1 MAGAMFLHPASA
13 QNNLD
18 NLLAPRVTGVS
29 PSDAYIGLSRMADGE
44 IRHYNYGEH
53 PGEYRPLYL
62 SSRDK
67 IKHMPCAQM
76 EDSADCCSFGAIPPF
91 PCNTQWRG
99 WCACQDGRIVQ
110 AYSAYIKRPLV

>member
-1 MAGAMFLHPASA
+1 MNKYLFSICMAGAMFLHPASA

-53 PGEYRPLYL
+53 PEENKPLYL
-62 SSRDK
+62 SSRDNGLTWK
-67 IKHMPCAQM
+67 KVYLSR
-76 EDSADCCSFGAIPPF
+76 DLSYADQRSP
-91 PCNTQWRG
+91 
-99 WCACQDGRIVQ
+99 V
-110 AYSAYIKRPLV
+110 S